1 MLLINLGNTT
11 VKVHVSTENV
21 TSNGTLVT
29 QQQNHTKFSAMSG
42 GSSIDVSTREEYHL
56 TALNG
61 DLHSQTVLLNG
72 NILSVNSSGSVPPLE
87 PIETSQSD
95 PITVAPFSIVFA
107 HIANSTVPFKLK
119 QLAALAKQA
128 EWLVSNLC
136 HLDYP

>member
-1 MLLINLGNTT
+1 LPLQKGITLLLINLDGNTT

-21 TSNGTLVT
+21 TSNGTLGT
-29 QQQNHTKFSAMSG
+29 QQQNQTKFSGMSR
-42 GSSIDVSTREEYHL
+42 GSNIDVSTREEYHL

-107 HIANSTVPFKLK
+107 HIANSTVP
-119 QLAALAKQA
+119 AC
-128 EWLVSNLC
+128 EYV
-136 HLDYP
+136 D